1 MHYALCIIN
10 HSLEYLR
17 HQRLCLVGCLLH
29 FFVRGGL
36 GRVAYAHVRYYA
48 HAEYAYAAVACYY
61 YLGYCAHT
69 HRVGSH
75 RMVCAVFRRSLIAW
89 SLHTYV
95 GAVYQS
101 YAFLR
106 CYTVGGGNQLMV
118 VRLVH
123 IGKARTG
130 GYVLAPQRVL
140 GEEIDVVGDD
150 HQVAYAEILVGSAR
164 SVTYEESPDA
174 QLIHHAYGECHLL
187 HGVTLVVM
195 EASLHGQY
203 LLAAQCADDEASVM
217 SLHR

>member
-1 MHYALCIIN
+1 MACHY
-10 HSLEYLR
+10 H
-17 HQRLCLVGCLLH
+17 
-29 FFVRGGL
+29 L
-36 GRVAYAHVRYYA
+36 GHGA
-48 HAEYAYAAVACYY
+48 HA
-61 YLGYCAHT
+61 

-75 RMVCAVFRRSLIAW
+75 RMVGAVFGRSLIAW

-101 YAFLR
+101 YALLR
-106 CYTVGGGNQLMV
+106 CYAVGCGNQLMV

-123 IGKARTG
+123 IGEARSCRD
-130 GYVLAPQRVL
+130 VLSPQRVL
-140 GEEIDVVGDD
+140 REEIYVVGDD
-150 HQVAYAEILVGSAR
+150 HQVAYAEILVCSACG
-164 SVTYEESPDA
+164 VTYEESPDA

-217 SLHR
+217 SLHRRYGEVWDVLVGHLPYGVYLRS